1 MSEVANTE
9 KLIELVRERSLLY
22 DLSDVDYKNRDKK
35 AEAWLQI
42 ATALGFGDSK
52 LWIAKWKSL
61 RDSYGKFKKNNES
74 STGQSYKKYKTWPW
88 ASQMRFLDD
97 YNVRR
102 PTESNSQPSQATID
116 TTFHTDTNIT
126 DDSSVD
132 MTVSDATPGPSKPF
146 SRKRIRTS
154 EDSSDK
160 ILEYLKNKNENK
172 NKMDGVDYFFL
183 SYAQSFKTFPP
194 KIQSMV
200 KLEMA
205 TLFARY
211 ELQLA
216 EGSDANATRVSS
228 QLSNQA
234 GSSTPNSGSVPSPA
248 CAYELSSSSWAVPS
262 PVSEQ
267 FLEPASPSAPSQD
280 NNTVVY
286 VRSRQ
291 STPSSQQS
299 TTLQTAT
306 EYYENV
312 SRYVNT

>member
-132 MTVSDATPGPSKPF
+132 MTLSDATPGPSKPF

-160 ILEYLKNKNENK
+160 IL
-172 NKMDGVDYFFL
+172 DGSQWARTPKCVPKQRHATYGKTRSSGVQRSGRHGAPARSGKRARRADPRL
-183 SYAQSFKTFPP
+183 SAVMQ
-194 KIQSMV
+194 
-200 KLEMA
+200 
-205 TLFARY
+205 
-211 ELQLA
+211 
-216 EGSDANATRVSS
+216 
-228 QLSNQA
+228 
-234 GSSTPNSGSVPSPA
+234 PA
-248 CAYELSSSSWAVPS
+248 CSSVRHDQQRSYG
-262 PVSEQ
+262 
-267 FLEPASPSAPSQD
+267 APS
-280 NNTVVY
+280 
-286 VRSRQ
+286 RQ
-291 STPSSQQS
+291 AS
-299 TTLQTAT
+299 
-306 EYYENV
+306 
-312 SRYVNT
+312 